1 MTATLDVTDFDA
13 TDAPNVDVLDT
24 TDLSALPEEAV
35 EELRVRFRVDV
46 DSQATWA
53 MRKARAAALRVREV
67 DRIAA
72 AEIERIQE
80 WALRERTRPERDLAF
95 FTYLLEDYALRVR
108 QADPRRKSVVTP
120 YGKVQTRSQDDAVKV
135 DDPDAFVKWAKENA
149 TELIKTTEAPT
160 GIADIRAVVDVTDDG
175 LVIFGDGEL
184 VPGLVVKPGGVT
196 AKAEPDVTE

>member
-1 MTATLDVTDFDA
+1 MTAMLDVTDFDN
-13 TDAPNVDVLDT
+13 TPDAIRFDDIPLDN
-24 TDLSALPEEAV
+24 LEPAEV
-35 EELRVRFRVDV
+35 EELKARFRVDV

-72 AEIERIQE
+72 AEVERIQE

-95 FTYLLEDYALRVR
+95 FTHLLEDYALRVR

-135 DDPDAFVKWAKENA
+135 EDPEAFVTWARANA
-149 TELIKTTEAPT
+149 TDLIKTVEAPAP
-160 GIADIRAVVDVTDDG
+160 IAEIRKAVDVTAEN
-175 LVIFGDGEL
+175 LVIFGDGEV